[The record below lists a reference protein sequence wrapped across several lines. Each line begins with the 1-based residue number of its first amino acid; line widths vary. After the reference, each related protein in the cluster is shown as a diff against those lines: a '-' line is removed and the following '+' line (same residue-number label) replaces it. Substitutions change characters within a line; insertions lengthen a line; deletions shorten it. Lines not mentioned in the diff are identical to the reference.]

1 MFSEKGLTG
10 VKMTGETLEVR
21 SDKRKP
27 REKKERN
34 RERKDRKREKRGEKE
49 RKRCPGSIIINLHS
63 ICKKKIMFIGRNA
76 QNLKKLAPDQ

>member
-10 VKMTGETLEVR
+10 VKMTGETLAVC

-34 RERKDRKREKRGEKE
+34 RERKQEKKREKREKE
-49 RKRCPGSIIINLHS
+49 RKQKKSIL
-63 ICKKKIMFIGRNA
+63 KKKN
-76 QNLKKLAPDQ
+76 